1 MHLHTFFLTGTLS
14 GYWRT
19 IDSESLFLAATF
31 NTKQQ
36 DVSKRTR
43 KLPSETKTRHKS
55 ICFQAMTGDELFRQC
70 TSRRLH
76 QTILRQKK
84 STNVIL
90 FALQKLFLCL
100 NGLLVCPL
108 ILDSVKYQIRY
119 FSKQKN
125 PNWKQRQLLVCFVLV
140 FPIDFLIASWKK
152 DGG

>member
-1 MHLHTFFLTGTLS
+1 MHLHIFFLTGTLS

-36 DVSKRTR
+36 NISKRKR

-76 QTILRQKK
+76 QTILRQKVHK
-84 STNVIL
+84 WN
-90 FALQKLFLCL
+90 
-100 NGLLVCPL
+100 
-108 ILDSVKYQIRY
+108 
-119 FSKQKN
+119 
-125 PNWKQRQLLVCFVLV
+125 FVLLTETFSLLERLV
-140 FPIDFLIASWKK
+140 RLSTHP
-152 DGG
+152 